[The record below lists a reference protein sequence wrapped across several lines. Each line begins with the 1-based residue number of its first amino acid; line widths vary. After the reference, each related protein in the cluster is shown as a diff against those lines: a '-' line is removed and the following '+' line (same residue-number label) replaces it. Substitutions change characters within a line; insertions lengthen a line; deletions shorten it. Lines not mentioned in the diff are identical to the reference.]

1 MPRSAKF
8 KGHEARLDEMNEM
21 IKKTLFIYIVFM
33 GFIPMLTHAND
44 QTSLDQLSFDIP
56 KMESKPLVNIGKTA
70 DDPEVNLYIS
80 ELEKK
85 IQAGLEGKRLPLD
98 FQKKKGNV
106 VLTLRII
113 LQKNGNLNEAQLWPS
128 SEVDRSVSYDAV
140 NQVLT
145 KALKRAGP
153 YPRIPPG
160 LYAGYELIAFDTN
173 LEVERSKDDKGFPRL
188 RVTQ

>member
-1 MPRSAKF
+1 MPRYAKF
-8 KGHEARLDEMNEM
+8 NGHEARLDEMNEM

-113 LQKNGNLNEAQLWPS
+113 LQKDGNLNEAQLWPS

-140 NQVLT
+140 NQLLT

-160 LYAGYELIAFDTN
+160 LYSGYELIAFDTN
-173 LEVERSKDDKGFPRL
+173 LEVERNKDDKGFPRL